1 MHDVYI
7 QCIVASMGDE
17 THPQAQD
24 IVPLGRVAGY
34 CLAILSFAA
43 AVIHFAVA
51 AGHFQQYWLF
61 SLSMLVIAWLQTI
74 WAVVVI
80 VRPSRP
86 LLRAGAVLNAATLA
100 GYLITRT
107 TGYAIGTAPREAGL
121 SAFGAVFCAAF
132 EAVVVAGCAWLLT
145 ARAEHYVR
153 HQQLIAVP
161 AATAAMTAVVLG
173 VALATAVRSAPGA
186 SAASAASAAGPG
198 ARAAAGSMPG
208 MRMPAAAAQSIRLV
222 NDTPA
227 GDISMPDASM
237 QMMTGMRMASS
248 APCTTTPTAAQQRA
262 VVSFVDAS
270 WAGARKY
277 HSLAAARAAGYR
289 PITPTGADVVH
300 YLNRAYYRATL
311 DGGAVLNTA
320 DPQSLVYANTPRGA
334 VLVAAMYIT
343 SQGGPTPQPGGCLTQ
358 WHVHT
363 NLCLTSVLDVVGA
376 VGPGEAPCPPGSVNR
391 VTPAMIHV
399 WFVPIPGGP
408 TAIDAPDQQVVQAA
422 EQVAAPANGTA

>member
-173 VALATAVRSAPGA
+173 VALATAVRSHRARARRRPRARRDRAQGPRPGA
-186 SAASAASAAGPG
+186 CRACGCQPRPRNRSGWPMTRLPG
-198 ARAAAGSMPG
+198 ISPCP
-208 MRMPAAAAQSIRLV
+208 MPACR
-222 NDTPA
+222 
-227 GDISMPDASM
+227 
-237 QMMTGMRMASS
+237 
-248 APCTTTPTAAQQRA
+248 
-262 VVSFVDAS
+262 
-270 WAGARKY
+270 
-277 HSLAAARAAGYR
+277 
-289 PITPTGADVVH
+289 
-300 YLNRAYYRATL
+300 
-311 DGGAVLNTA
+311 
-320 DPQSLVYANTPRGA
+320 
-334 VLVAAMYIT
+334 
-343 SQGGPTPQPGGCLTQ
+343 
-358 WHVHT
+358 
-363 NLCLTSVLDVVGA
+363 
-376 VGPGEAPCPPGSVNR
+376 
-391 VTPAMIHV
+391 
-399 WFVPIPGGP
+399 
-408 TAIDAPDQQVVQAA
+408 
-422 EQVAAPANGTA
+422 